1 MATKKEIKQHLKI
14 ALEEVGEILPWYDDE
29 VEGWVFNHKAYPVT
43 YHGASKEEV
52 VKNYPLYL
60 YDFIE
65 ERLNDNL
72 NPMTEKSTKGRG
84 GRREGAGRPVGTK
97 KEPTSRIVLPKD
109 VADWIKKPES
119 ISKVRRYM
127 RSKKKAH
134 N

>member
-1 MATKKEIKQHLKI
+1 MATKKEIKEHLKI
-14 ALEEVGEILPWYDDE
+14 ALEEVGEILPWFDE
-29 VEGWVFNHKAYPVT
+29 EVDAWVFGHKAYPVE
-43 YHGASKEEV
+43 YAGESPEEV
-52 VKNYPLYL
+52 IKNYPLYL

-65 ERLNDNL
+65 ARLSDNL